1 MNEGLWTEGRLCPGE
16 FRGLRAALI
25 AESEAEENHHE
36 YSGEGLG
43 FWVSQQGLQA
53 GRLPQIPG
61 RGHLAMGPQGT
72 GEGNTWIM
80 CS

>member
-16 FRGLRAALI
+16 FRALRTALI
-25 AESEAEENHHE
+25 AEENHHE

-53 GRLPQIPG
+53 GRFPQIPG

>member
-25 AESEAEENHHE
+25 AEENHHE
-36 YSGEGLG
+36 HSGEGLG

-53 GRLPQIPG
+53 GRFPQIPG
-61 RGHLAMGPQGT
+61 RGHLPWVLRGQGKET
-72 GEGNTWIM
+72 LG
-80 CS
+80 